1 MTRATGSKTR
11 DPKWYEGNNGEG
23 KQTKGQTFVPAR
35 FVRGELS
42 QEEKDHCKRQAWKPD
57 EVLEQ
62 IDQLLPEGYKFT
74 VSWDSGNDCYGAWLV
89 ASREGHRHSGFI
101 LSGRGPTVLAALA
114 VLLYKHYTKFDGQWP
129 IDDAAG
135 KLDAWG

>member
-1 MTRATGSKTR
+1 MPKSSGTRTR
-11 DPKWYEGNNGEG
+11 DPKWYEGLNHG
-23 KQTKGQTFVPAR
+23 KQQTEGQTFTPAK

-42 QEEKDHCKRQAWKPD
+42 QEEKDHCKRQDWQPS

-74 VSWDSGNDCYGAWLV
+74 VSWDKGNDCYGAWLV
-89 ASREGHRHSGFI
+89 APREGHRHSGFI
-101 LSGRGPTVLAALA
+101 LSGRGPTVLASLA

-129 IDDAAG
+129 IDDDAA